1 MPLMLHG
8 ASGVMTPQLYPVPG
22 TIWPNT
28 DEGRT
33 SPVSA
38 WRAPAAPATTPE
50 PYNSGALPPH
60 DGSNRSKLNAD
71 ASPLPLYGG
80 DHLYIRRPISKVRVG
95 FIFQV
100 SWTNHAKV
108 FWIR

>member
-8 ASGVMTPQLYPVPG
+8 ASGVMTPQLSPLPG
-22 TIWPNT
+22 TSCPMN
-28 DEGRT
+28 DEGRI
-33 SPVSA
+33 SPLSGL
-38 WRAPAAPATTPE
+38 RARAAPATRTWL
-50 PYNSGALPPH
+50 YNIGALPPH

-100 SWTNHAKV
+100 S
-108 FWIR
+108 